1 MTHAERIHAAQ
12 QYVLAT
18 TALRDTIST
27 EIDAAL
33 PAPDPGDDDGFN
45 IWNDRLED
53 EMESS
58 GYNAAY
64 RVVRVAEDELCAAG
78 AAWVRDV
85 RPESV
90 TLDLLAMV
98 ERGDPRAR
106 NQFVYLLMR
115 LDTSTVKA

>member
-1 MTHAERIHAAQ
+1 MTHAERIYAAQ
-12 QYVLAT
+12 QSVLVAT
-18 TALRDTIST
+18 ARRDVISD
-27 EIDAAL
+27 EIDAAI
-33 PAPDPGDDDGFN
+33 PAPDPGDDDGFD

-53 EMESS
+53 EMESG
-58 GYNAAY
+58 GYNAAH
-64 RVVRVAEDELCAAG
+64 RATVAAEDELCAAG